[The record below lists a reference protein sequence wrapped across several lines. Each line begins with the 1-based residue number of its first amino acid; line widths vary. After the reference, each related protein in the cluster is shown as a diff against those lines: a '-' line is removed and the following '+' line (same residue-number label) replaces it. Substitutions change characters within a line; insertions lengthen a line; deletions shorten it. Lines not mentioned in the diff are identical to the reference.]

1 MKRFFEPKKN
11 GKIRILPSNSIL
23 DLNDN
28 SIKIIS
34 KSYLEKIDKINKYC
48 PISNMGIKPKRVFIG
63 LKK

>member
-28 SIKIIS
+28 SIKIVS
-34 KSYLEKIDKINKYC
+34 KSYLEKIDKYC
-48 PISNMGIKPKRVFIG
+48 PISNMGIKPKRVFIR
-63 LKK
+63 LKNENY